1 MNKTISNNHK
11 NNYEPK
17 SDKMKQQ
24 TSFLKRA
31 VLSLI
36 MLMLP
41 LACVLAQG
49 GGIHVKGTV
58 VDGAGEPLIGASVVV
73 KGNTSHGT
81 VTDFDGNFQLEVPS
95 EQTIIVV
102 SYVGM
107 QTKELKVGSQRVFNV
122 VLTDNT
128 QLSEVVVV
136 GFGQQK
142 KASVVGA
149 ITQTDSKVLERT
161 GGVTSLGMALA
172 GNLPGVV
179 TMSTTGKPGD
189 EDPEITIRGVTSWNS
204 SAPLILV
211 DGVERPMNSVDINSV
226 ASISVL
232 KDASATAVFG
242 VRGANGVILITTK
255 RGQEGKAT
263 ININAS
269 TTLKTY
275 SKLPDMMDAYDA
287 LNLRNRVIESELPF
301 RPEAWTYYLTQDRLN
316 KYRNPANQ
324 EEFERY
330 PNVDWVDELLKP
342 VATSYNFNINLSGGT
357 RFVKYFVNA
366 DYAHEGDIYK
376 KVPNFRGYEPG
387 FSYDRIN
394 VRSNLDFNL
403 TKTTQLHVNLSGSH
417 SVKKATQGQYEN
429 LVWSAFYGI
438 SPDSFRPIYSDGTF
452 GFYAP
457 NPTQA
462 ATNSMEDLSVNGI
475 GYTNNDRMNTDFT
488 LEQSLDF
495 ITKGLNVQA
504 KLAFDNAFQE
514 GNPLTNRYRGIDDT
528 TDWEANLEKWIDPD
542 TGKPVYQ
549 GGEADQL
556 YKFDFKNNN
565 AWKTDA
571 GQMFDGGTYRR
582 LNYSVQLNYNRSFGQ
597 HTVGAMGNWSREQ
610 YSTGSNSPH
619 YRENWVF
626 RATYDFAHR
635 YMLEYNG
642 AYNGSEIFSKENRFA
657 FFNSGAIGWM
667 ISEEPFMKP
676 LVEKGIVDML
686 KLRASYGEIGDDY
699 IDEKKYGRWLFQDK
713 WENSGNFRQSLTGV
727 DPARSPYTWWQ
738 QTQMGNTDLHWEIA
752 KKTDIAADF
761 GFLNGLITGSFD
773 YFHEKRSDI
782 LLGGDM
788 RAVPSYFGGKAPVA
802 NMGKVSSSGYELDI
816 RFNKQLN
823 KDVRLWGNVAF
834 THAVSKIK
842 EADDPMFKPEYQK
855 KAGKAINQTYT
866 YLDYGYYNNWDELY
880 GSTPHFDKDEAR
892 KPGNY
897 VILDYDADGVISQ
910 DDQIPYGFTSIPQN
924 TCNFQIGVDY
934 KGWSAFVQFYGTNN
948 VSRSVG
954 LESLGGSRN
963 TAYYEGSYWSKD
975 DQNADVPLP
984 RWLTQKS
991 DYTNGTRFMYDGSY
1005 LRLKYAEISYT
1016 FSTEKWLHAAGLQS
1030 LKLYVNGNNLALWTD
1045 MPDDRESNTGGW
1057 SAYPTQRRFNIGL
1070 RVTL

>member
-1 MNKTISNNHK
+1 MKNLKQLIRQTI
-11 NNYEPK
+11 P
-17 SDKMKQQ
+17 MMMMLL
-24 TSFLKRA
+24 TC
-31 VLSLI
+31 SLT
-36 MLMLP
+36 
-41 LACVLAQG
+41 AQAQG
-49 GGIHVKGTV
+49 VSVSGTV
-58 VDGAGEPLIGASVVV
+58 TDANAEPLIGASVVV
-73 KGNTSHGT
+73 KGNTSLGT
-81 VTDFDGNFQLEVPS
+81 VTDFDGNFKINVPS
-95 EQTIIVV
+95 ESSVIVV

-107 QTKELKVGSQRVFNV
+107 ATKEIKVGKQRNIKVTLN
-122 VLTDNT
+122 DDT
-128 QLSEVVVV
+128 QLEEVVVV

-149 ITQTDSKVLERT
+149 ITQTDAKTLERT
-161 GGVTSLGMALA
+161 GGVTSLGQALA

-204 SAPLILV
+204 SAPLVLV
-211 DGVERPMNSVDINSV
+211 DGIERPMNSVDINSV
-226 ASISVL
+226 QSISVL

-263 ININAS
+263 INVNANM
-269 TTLKTY
+269 TLKSY

-287 LNLRNRVIESELPF
+287 LNLRNQVIESELPF
-301 RPEAWTYYLTQDRLN
+301 RPEAWSYYLTQDRLN

-330 PNVDWVDELLKP
+330 PNVNWVDELLKD
-342 VATSYNFNINLSGGT
+342 VATSYNVNVNLSGGT
-357 RFVKYFVNA
+357 KFVKYFVNA

-376 KVPNFRGYEPG
+376 KVPNFRGYDPG

-417 SVKKATQGQYEN
+417 AVKKATQGQYEN

-452 GFYAP
+452 GYYKP

-475 GYTNNDRMNTDFT
+475 GYTTNDRLNTDFT
-488 LEQSLDF
+488 LEQDLSF

-514 GNPLTNRYRGIDDT
+514 GNPWTQQFRGVDDT
-528 TDWEANLEKWIDPD
+528 TDWEDNPHKWIDPE
-542 TGKPVYQ
+542 TGRTYTDVDPD
-549 GGEADQL
+549 AL

-565 AWKTDA
+565 AWKPGA
-571 GQMFDGGTYRR
+571 GEMFDGGLYRR
-582 LNYSVQLNYNRSFGQ
+582 LNYSVQLNYSRTFGQ
-597 HTVGAMGNWSREQ
+597 HNVGAMGNWSREQ
-610 YSTGSNSPH
+610 YATGSEQPR

-642 AYNGSEIFSKENRFA
+642 AYNGSEKFSKENRFA

-667 ISEEPFMKP
+667 VSEEKFMKT
-676 LVEKGIVDML
+676 LREKHIIDML

-699 IDEKKYGRWLFQDK
+699 VNESAYGRWLSQDI
-713 WENSGNFRQSLTGV
+713 WSNGGNFRQDLTGV
-727 DPARSPYTWWQ
+727 DPAKSPFTWWQ
-738 QTQMGNTDLHWEIA
+738 QTQIGNPDLHWEVA
-752 KKTDIAADF
+752 KKLDLAVDF
-761 GFLNGLITGSFD
+761 GFLGGMITGSFD
-773 YFHEKRSDI
+773 YFNERRSDI
-782 LLGGDM
+782 LIGGSD

-802 NMGKVSSSGYELDI
+802 NMGKVKSSGYELDI
-816 RFNKQLN
+816 RFNKMLT
-823 KDVRLWGNVAF
+823 KDVRLWGDVAF
-834 THAVSKIK
+834 THAVSEVI

-855 KAGKAINQTYT
+855 KAGKAIGQTYT

-880 GSTPHFDKDEAR
+880 GSTAHNEYDDNGGR
-892 KPGNY
+892 MPGNY
-897 VILDYDADGVISQ
+897 IILDYDADGIIST
-910 DDQIPYGFTSIPQN
+910 DDSVPYGFSGHPQN

-948 VSRSVG
+948 VSRSVS
-954 LESLGGSRN
+954 LESLGGTRN
-963 TAYYEGSYWSKD
+963 TAYHEGSYWTKD

-991 DYTNGTRFMYDGSY
+991 SYTNGTRFMYDGSY

-1016 FSTEKWLHAAGLQS
+1016 FSKEKWLKAAGLQS
-1030 LKLYVNGNNLALWTD
+1030 LKLYVNGNNLALWTS

-1057 SAYPTQRRFNIGL
+1057 SAYPTQRRFNFGL